1 MKVFKVLSV
10 AAAVIGLLAV
20 VLVSTPGVS
29 GQTPNLGR
37 DDQRVRIFAG
47 TGARIGVSVRE
58 LEASEAT
65 AGGGVYVERVLADSP
80 AARAGFQVADI
91 VTRFDG
97 EAIRSVRQ
105 FSRLVQETPT
115 GRTVTATVRREG
127 RQLDLSV
134 APEDNSFP
142 RRDSF
147 RGLVDQERLQRKL
160 DEARDRIGRIP
171 FDLDFDFDFDLDFP
185 RALGGSRLGV
195 SVEELTPQL
204 AAFFGAKDGVLVSSV
219 ADNTPASRAGLRA
232 GDVIVSVNA
241 QPVATSGDLVR
252 ALRAA
257 GADAKV
263 AIAIVRDKKET
274 SIEAQLDNL
283 GLRSRRGVN
292 YRI

>member
-1 MKVFKVLSV
+1 MGV
-10 AAAVIGLLAV
+10 LAV
-20 VLVSTPGVS
+20 VLVSAPGVF
-29 GQTPNLGR
+29 GQTSNPGS
-37 DDQRVRIFAG
+37 DDQRLRIFSG
-47 TGARIGVSVRE
+47 TGARLGVSVRD
-58 LEASEAT
+58 LEAAEAK

-80 AARAGFQVADI
+80 AAKAGFQVADI

-105 FSRLVQETPT
+105 FSRLVQETPS
-115 GRTVTATVRREG
+115 GRTVAATVRRDG

-134 APEDNSFP
+134 IPDNSFI
-142 RRDSF
+142 RRDGF
-147 RGLVDQERLQRKL
+147 RDPVDRERLQRKL
-160 DEARDRIGRIP
+160 DEARERLGRIP
-171 FDLDFDFDFDLDFP
+171 FDLDFDFDLDFP
-185 RALGGSRLGV
+185 RSLGGSRLGV

-204 AAFFGAKDGVLVSSV
+204 AAFFGVKDGVLVSSV

-241 QPVATSGDLVR
+241 QQVATSGDLVR

-274 SIEAQLDNL
+274 SVEAQLQNL
-283 GLRSRRGVN
+283 RMQISDFRFQ
-292 YRI
+292 I

>member
-1 MKVFKVLSV
+1 MKVFKALSV
-10 AAAVIGLLAV
+10 AAAVMGVLAV
-20 VLVSTPGVS
+20 VLVSAPGVF
-29 GQTPNLGR
+29 GQTSNPGS
-37 DDQRVRIFAG
+37 DDQRLRIFSG
-47 TGARIGVSVRE
+47 TGARLGVSVRD
-58 LEASEAT
+58 LEAAEAK

-80 AARAGFQVADI
+80 AAKAGFQVADI

-105 FSRLVQETPT
+105 FSRLVQETPS
-115 GRTVTATVRREG
+115 GRTVAATVRREG

-134 APEDNSFP
+134 IPDNSFI
-142 RRDSF
+142 RRDGF
-147 RGLVDQERLQRKL
+147 RDPVDRERLQRKL
-160 DEARDRIGRIP
+160 DEARERLGRIP
-171 FDLDFDFDFDLDFP
+171 FDLDFDFDLDFP
-185 RALGGSRLGV
+185 RSLGGSRLGV

-204 AAFFGAKDGVLVSSV
+204 AAFFGVKDGVLVSSV

-241 QPVATSGDLVR
+241 QQVATSGDLVR

-274 SIEAQLDNL
+274 SVEAQLQNL
-283 GLRSRRGVN
+283 RMQISDFRFQ
-292 YRI
+292 I